1 MNHGMK
7 PGQAKKKK
15 EKEKAGCCIT
25 CLPSHDGGK
34 SVK

>member
-15 EKEKAGCCIT
+15 KKKKKLGVASPA
-25 CLPSHDGGK
+25 CLPMMVGR
-34 SVK
+34 V